1 VVSRNLSLLA
11 HRCADGKI
19 PTIPLRAFDILA
31 YWPRFRVCIG
41 CDPAPTYN
49 EGGHMS
55 DNKKP
60 VAKINL
66 HPVSA
71 SIWSN
76 ETQKGTFYS
85 VTLERSYKDDDGK
98 WQYTNSLGQGDLLLA
113 AKVLDLVHSRIY
125 ELRAAERK
133 AARRRGRL
141 TSWGRALFT
150 GRSALFLHQFHQQRS
165 HTNESESRMAG
176 H

>member
-1 VVSRNLSLLA
+1 
-11 HRCADGKI
+11 
-19 PTIPLRAFDILA
+19 
-31 YWPRFRVCIG
+31 
-41 CDPAPTYN
+41 
-49 EGGHMS
+49 MS

-113 AKVLDLVHSRIY
+113 AKVLDLAHSRIY
-125 ELRAAERK
+125 ELRAADRK
-133 AARRRGRL
+133 AQPEDEA
-141 TSWGRALFT
+141 A
-150 GRSALFLHQFHQQRS
+150 
-165 HTNESESRMAG
+165 
-176 H
+176 